1 MSSDVPDET
10 GRTSPWSEVSPPVM
24 TPCSNSSPI
33 DDEKNFVLEVSGPAT
48 IEEEPNV
55 HKEKEE
61 EGKYEHQ
68 AECDSVEGAED
79 KTEEEER
86 CEEEAEEG
94 EGEHE
99 GNGQGDDGEK
109 GEEKDK
115 ENHKQQEEQEQEV
128 QEEAKEETK
137 PRRIKE
143 WTAPLVKHIDPE
155 LMDDESPSRLKWLR
169 QKREHGEQNEAMD
182 EIMSMVGIEKVKAHF
197 LWAKERA
204 EIAKRWK
211 EDMRHINFDLVIHG
225 GDGTGKKRIAQLYT
239 ELLFSIGAVCRRKFR
254 TEDKQVITEQGKDH
268 ATVMFFPNAE
278 WFESTDDMEQVMS
291 YVNKRKDKVVI
302 ILAFRSLTEKREAS
316 LAATSDSRRRFC
328 NRIVI
333 DDYEKVEIMQFLNRL
348 LKKKIR
354 FETKAATDTFLGIV
368 AHRVLKQKKATG
380 SSFDNANAIKELF
393 DKTFDEMFNRKKQR
407 LESEWMKWTQ
417 TNTPKDNQK
426 LKAVKP
432 RDEFTLKDIVGPEPS
447 TLKGES
453 KAWNELQRMIGLD
466 SVKKEIS
473 DLLHL
478 IDYNRQCEQQGK
490 QGIAIPLNRFIMGAP
505 GVGKTT
511 LAELYAEILSEGGL
525 LSKGNIIVKTASALI
540 GQHTGESEEKTTQ
553 ALEEAK
559 GGILIID
566 NAHMLYKDCSDGED
580 TDSYRQGIIDTLAAN
595 VSGEPDEDRSVILCG
610 YAEEL
615 EKMVL
620 NANQGLQRRFP
631 LEYAIKLDSYTD
643 DELSQILDKM
653 LMAGDGVTAS
663 EMGLKVARCM
673 LSRMRTGPKFGNA
686 SAVQNLLVQARIR
699 RMRRLK
705 NASIAFA
712 DMQGYEL
719 TAEDFDPDCKR
730 WFSSNTSNKDL
741 FQGFVGFD
749 RISGQFERYQKIANG
764 MRRHNIDPRP
774 HIPSS
779 FIFKGPPGTGK
790 TSAAKEVGTIF
801 YDLGFLSS
809 DEVVVCSVT
818 DLVGQY
824 TGQTGP
830 KVRKLFE
837 RGLGKVLFIDEAYQL
852 NGGDSTFHQEAVGE
866 IVDIMTKPKYAG
878 NMVVILAG
886 YDDDMERLLRTN
898 SGLRS
903 RFPTI
908 VNFTSMTPEHCLKHL
923 IQCLDK
929 LKIQILDPTADQDQ
943 RAGVLE
949 VFERLR
955 ETGEWANGRDV
966 ETLAQRII
974 GHVFVKEAE
983 IEDGSEGSELV
994 VSFGEVREYLEMM
1007 LEERGGEL

>member
-1 MSSDVPDET
+1 MPSDVPDET

-33 DDEKNFVLEVSGPAT
+33 DDEKEFALEVSQPAN
-48 IEEEPNV
+48 IEEESNV
-55 HKEKEE
+55 HKPKEDEE
-61 EGKYEHQ
+61 ETEQQTESNGVGE
-68 AECDSVEGAED
+68 VED
-79 KTEEEER
+79 KTEEEEK
-86 CEEEAEEG
+86 CEEAVGEEEG
-94 EGEHE
+94 NYEEKDGEA
-99 GNGQGDDGEK
+99 DGEK
-109 GEEKDK
+109 QEQE
-115 ENHKQQEEQEQEV
+115 EEQEEKKEEV
-128 QEEAKEETK
+128 QEEVKEETK
-137 PRRIKE
+137 PKRIKE
-143 WTAPLVKHIDPE
+143 WTTPLVKHIDPD
-155 LMDDESPSRLKWLR
+155 LIDDESPSRLEWLR
-169 QKREHGEQNEAMD
+169 QKRENGEQSEIMD
-182 EIMSMVGIEKVKAHF
+182 EIMSMIGIEKVKAHF

-211 EDMRHINFDLVIHG
+211 EDMRSINFDLVLHG

-239 ELLFSIGAVCRRKFR
+239 ELLFSIGAVCRRRFR
-254 TEDKQVITEQGKDH
+254 IEDKQVITEQAKDQ
-268 ATVMFFPNAE
+268 ATVLFFPNAE
-278 WFESTDDMEQVMS
+278 WFETTDAMEEAMS
-291 YVNKRKDKVVI
+291 YVNKRKDKVVV
-302 ILAFRSLTEKREAS
+302 ILAFRTLTEKREAS

-333 DDYEKVEIMQFLNRL
+333 DDYEEVEVMQFLNRL
-348 LKKKIR
+348 LTKKIG
-354 FETKAATDTFLGIV
+354 FETKAAVDTFLRIV
-368 AHRVLKQKKATG
+368 AHRVLKQKKAKG
-380 SSFDNANAIKELF
+380 FDFDNANAIKELF

-407 LESEWMKWTQ
+407 LEQEWMKWTQ

-432 RDEFTLKDIVGPEPS
+432 KDIFTLEDIFGPEPS
-447 TLKGES
+447 TSKSKS
-453 KAWNELQRMIGLD
+453 KAWKELQQMVGLD

-478 IDYNRQCEQQGK
+478 VDYNRQCEQQGK

-511 LAELYAEILSEGGL
+511 LAKLYAKILSEGGL

-540 GQHTGESEEKTTQ
+540 GDHTGESEEKTTQ

-580 TDSYRQGIIDTLAAN
+580 TDAHRQGIIDTLAAN

-643 DELSQILDKM
+643 DELCQILDKM
-653 LMAGDGVTAS
+653 MTAGDGVTAS
-663 EMGLKVARCM
+663 EQSLKVARCM

-686 SAVQNLLVQARIR
+686 SAVQNLLVQAKIR

-712 DMQGYEL
+712 DMQLYEI
-719 TAEDFDPDCKR
+719 TAKDFDPDCKR

-749 RISGQFERYQKIANG
+749 QISGQFERYQKIASG

-790 TSAAKEVGTIF
+790 TSAAKKVGTIF

-818 DLVGQY
+818 DLIGQY
-824 TGQTGP
+824 LGQTGP

-852 NGGDSTFHQEAVGE
+852 NGDSSYHQEALGE

-908 VNFTSMTPEHCLKHL
+908 INFTSMTPEHCLQHL

-929 LKIQILDPTADQDQ
+929 LKIQILDATADQEQ
-943 RAGVLE
+943 RAAVLE

-983 IEDGSEGSELV
+983 VEDGSEGSELV
-994 VSFGEVREYLEMM
+994 VSFEEMRQHLEMM